1 MLTVHLAGL
10 PVHTRSLPAN
20 KRREFMTS
28 QSDIQW
34 VDLCVFVYVTLL
46 CLSLANLSIQYVNHK
61 HQACPSPCLE
71 SCEEFSSTHSPA
83 YSKSHRLCTLNFP
96 LVFVCFWLVVYMFVF
111 VSLWLI
117 IFFVKIY
124 FGFGWW
130 ALRDWSV
137 LHDVRLSHSWWDR
150 NSSPKMKTHTYLYV
164 ILDLYDVIS
173 SMEYWDFKEST
184 HSFSCIN
191 NDLMSLKLSSFENN
205 INAP

>member
-96 LVFVCFWLVVYMFVF
+96 LVFVCFWLIVYMFVF

-117 IFFVKIY
+117 IFLWKSIL
-124 FGFGWW
+124 GLGGG
-130 ALRDWSV
+130 
-137 LHDVRLSHSWWDR
+137 H
-150 NSSPKMKTHTYLYV
+150 YV
-164 ILDLYDVIS
+164 IGRFCMMYACHIHDGIGIV
-173 SMEYWDFKEST
+173 
-184 HSFSCIN
+184 H
-191 NDLMSLKLSSFENN
+191 LKWKLILTFMLF
-205 INAP
+205 

>member
-1 MLTVHLAGL
+1 MLTVHLAG
-10 PVHTRSLPAN
+10 PCPHQVPTSQQ
-20 KRREFMTS
+20 RREFMTS

-96 LVFVCFWLVVYMFVF
+96 LVWCFWLIVYMFVLF
-111 VSLWLI
+111 LYGWS
-117 IFFVKIY
+117 FFVKIY

-130 ALRDWSV
+130 
-137 LHDVRLSHSWWDR
+137 H
-150 NSSPKMKTHTYLYV
+150 YV
-164 ILDLYDVIS
+164 IGRFCMMYACHIHDGIGIVHLNENSYLPLCYLDLYDVI
-173 SMEYWDFKEST
+173 F
-184 HSFSCIN
+184 HGILRF
-191 NDLMSLKLSSFENN
+191 
-205 INAP
+205 

>member
-46 CLSLANLSIQYVNHK
+46 CLCLANLSIQYVNHT

-83 YSKSHRLCTLNFP
+83 YSKSHRLCTLNFH
-96 LVFVCFWLVVYMFVF
+96 LVFVCFWLVVYMFFCFFMADHFLCENLVWIW
-111 VSLWLI
+111 VVGIYLI
-117 IFFVKIY
+117 GRFCMTCTP
-124 FGFGWW
+124 W
-130 ALRDWSV
+130 
-137 LHDVRLSHSWWDR
+137 
-150 NSSPKMKTHTYLYV
+150 
-164 ILDLYDVIS
+164 
-173 SMEYWDFKEST
+173 
-184 HSFSCIN
+184 
-191 NDLMSLKLSSFENN
+191 
-205 INAP
+205 